1 MKIRGE
7 DARSLALIAG
17 AGAVGLLGT
26 LAVREIMIAPMW
38 SSFSP
43 PPPPQPVEVEQVIV
57 QPKAQLRRIPLT
69 QLRRIPLPSH
79 VGVDGDRTIRIRVRS
94 AGATSPPV
102 IYVDGIRVSGSLQAL
117 IRDRTSIDR
126 VELVKGS
133 AAKALYGTEASA
145 GVIRIFTKDSQDS
158 EEEPEEQR
166 RRKRRGRR

>member
-26 LAVREIMIAPMW
+26 LAVREIMIASMW

-57 QPKAQLRRIPLT
+57 QPKAQLRRIPL
-69 QLRRIPLPSH
+69 PSH
-79 VGVDGDRTIRIRVRS
+79 VGIDGDRTIRIRGRS
-94 AGATSPPV
+94 AGVTSPPV
-102 IYVDGIRVSGSLQAL
+102 IYVDGIRVRGSLQAL

-126 VELVKGS
+126 VELVKGP

-145 GVIRIFTKDSQDS
+145 GAIRIFTKDSQDS